1 MKRSYINALLPLALS
16 AVLSSAAAAGMAKQS
31 QGGAVSLAQFER
43 QAVGLRQGMTPEEVE
58 KLLGRPKRT
67 ALRNSGGGRES
78 SQGNLEW
85 TYAWRNASDSERSL
99 QVVFMNKTPDQ
110 WLVNT
115 WGWSGY

>member
-1 MKRSYINALLPLALS
+1 MKRIYINVLLAVALS
-16 AVLSSAAAAGMAKQS
+16 AVLSSAGAAGGTQRS
-31 QGGAVSLAQFER
+31 EGGTLSLAQFER
-43 QAVGLRQGMTPEEVE
+43 QAVGLKQGMTPDEVE

-78 SQGNLEW
+78 SQGSLEW